1 MIMAD
6 DDEADGGGL
15 ELLGG
20 TRPPLRLLPPREPA
34 LLLFDRLLSCLLL
47 FLLFFFFLLP
57 EAVLPND
64 ATELEDD
71 IRRIPGIAYG
81 SCRRSIGVCAML
93 LDERVRVESNWLE
106 LYCRNFP

>member
-1 MIMAD
+1 MAD
-6 DDEADGGGL
+6 DDAEDADVGGL

-34 LLLFDRLLSCLLL
+34 LLLFDRLSCLL
-47 FLLFFFFLLP
+47 FLFFFFLP

-93 LDERVRVESNWLE
+93 LDERVRVESNWLV